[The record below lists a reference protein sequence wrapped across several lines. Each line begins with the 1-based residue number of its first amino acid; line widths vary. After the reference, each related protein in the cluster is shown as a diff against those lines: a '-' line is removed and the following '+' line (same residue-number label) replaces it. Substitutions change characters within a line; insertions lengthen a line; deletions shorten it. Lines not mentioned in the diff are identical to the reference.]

1 MTGIRIVVA
10 DDHTLIRRGIVGLL
24 DAQSDMEVVGEAG
37 TSREALERVA
47 ELMPDV
53 ALLDITMPDG
63 NGIDTA
69 REIKKRLP
77 GVQVLILTVH
87 DREDYLFQALRA
99 GAAGYILKGADV
111 QDLLLAIRTVQRGE
125 VYLYPSLT
133 KKLLGDFLRRAE
145 SGEETANFDHLS
157 DREREVLRLIAQG
170 KTSPEIARILVLSP
184 HTVQTHR
191 DHIMEKLNL
200 HRKAELI
207 KYAIE
212 KGLIETET

>member
-1 MTGIRIVVA
+1 MNKVRIVVA

-24 DAQSDMEVVGEAG
+24 DAQPDMEVVGEAG
-37 TSREALERVA
+37 SSREALARVA
-47 ELMPDV
+47 ELMPEV
-53 ALLDITMPDG
+53 VLMDITMPDG
-63 NGIDTA
+63 NGIDAA
-69 REIKKRLP
+69 REVKKRFP
-77 GVQVLILTVH
+77 NVHVLILTVH

-111 QDLLLAIRTVQRGE
+111 QDLLLAVRTVHTGE

-145 SGEETANFDHLS
+145 AGEDNASFDSLS
-157 DREREVLRLIAQG
+157 EREREVLRLIAQG

-200 HRKAELI
+200 HRKADLI
-207 KYAIE
+207 KYAIQ
-212 KGLIETET
+212 KGLIETDA